1 MPGKH
6 VEKTV
11 KKGPATKRTQK
22 FKKSSTAKDKAT
34 KRENSPTTKKEIEN
48 NESEPALGLFHSDK
62 VPEDI
67 KWLTHHMDDMLHR
80 RYSYGSGI
88 KILVFMD
95 KLFKALKRKKNK
107 FWNDDQNVG
116 ETDSQ

>member
-1 MPGKH
+1 
-6 VEKTV
+6 
-11 KKGPATKRTQK
+11 
-22 FKKSSTAKDKAT
+22 
-34 KRENSPTTKKEIEN
+34 
-48 NESEPALGLFHSDK
+48 
-62 VPEDI
+62 
-67 KWLTHHMDDMLHR
+67 MDDMLHR

-107 FWNDDQNVG
+107 LWNDDQNVG